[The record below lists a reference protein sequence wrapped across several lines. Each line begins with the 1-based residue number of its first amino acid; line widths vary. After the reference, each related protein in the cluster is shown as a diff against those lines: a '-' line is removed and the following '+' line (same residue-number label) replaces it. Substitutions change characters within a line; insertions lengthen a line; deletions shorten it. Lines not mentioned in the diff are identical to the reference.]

1 MKISTRI
8 NLVKRVADGFEK
20 LSIGAL
26 VLGLFQFNYYA
37 IAVGISCFFN
47 FIDSYLYFGGIQMNG
62 VWLLFTVFCIA
73 LAAFGFYL
81 AFSLKNKHR

>member
-1 MKISTRI
+1 MKLSTRI
-8 NLVKRVADGFEK
+8 TLVKRVADSFEK

-26 VLGLFQFNYYA
+26 LLSLFQFNYYA
-37 IAVGISCFFN
+37 IAIGIGCFLV
-47 FIDSYLYFGGIQMNG
+47 SLTLGIQMNE

-81 AFSLKNKHR
+81 AFSLKNKQR

>member
-8 NLVKRVADGFEK
+8 TLVKRVADGFEK

-37 IAVGISCFFN
+37 IREFPAV
-47 FIDSYLYFGGIQMNG
+47 SYSRRQE
-62 VWLLFTVFCIA
+62 A
-73 LAAFGFYL
+73 
-81 AFSLKNKHR
+81 R